1 MTDKSV
7 SDLRIKILS
16 ALSDPTRLELLEY
29 LSEGER
35 CVCEILP
42 AFQRSQ
48 STISKHLNILYEAD
62 ILERKIDG
70 KRTLYRIK
78 DPQVFDLIRLVDSM
92 ALRQISAAGRGG
104 KDSREIIEQ
113 REMILTVTY
122 TIMAALQAGLSTLM
136 EYLSAHVLTC
146 LIPAFFIAGGIAA
159 LLKTEMVLKYF
170 GADAPK
176 WICYSVAA
184 TSGTI
189 LAVCSCTI
197 LPMFAGIEKKGA
209 GIGPATAFLF
219 SGPAINL
226 LAIVLTA
233 RVLGLDLGIARAVA
247 AVSMAVIIGLIMAA
261 IFERNRKCKISSNNA
276 PAQATMETTE
286 PQESGRTE
294 RISILFLGL
303 LIGVLLSA
311 TSKLEFALK
320 WTIVAAFVAAAAY
333 VLIRYFSSD
342 EKSAFFSETWSLTKK
357 IFPLLVIGTFITGI
371 IGYFMPTE
379 LLRTYLGSNSFL
391 SCFTASIIGALLYM
405 PTLLEVPIV
414 GTLFGYSSG
423 ITAAGPALSL
433 LLAGPSLSLPSM
445 IVITRIIGLKKGGVY
460 FSLVVIASTLMGMLY
475 GAIVS

>member
-1 MTDKSV
+1 V
-7 SDLRIKILS
+7 
-16 ALSDPTRLELLEY
+16 
-29 LSEGER
+29 
-35 CVCEILP
+35 
-42 AFQRSQ
+42 
-48 STISKHLNILYEAD
+48 
-62 ILERKIDG
+62 
-70 KRTLYRIK
+70 
-78 DPQVFDLIRLVDSM
+78 
-92 ALRQISAAGRGG
+92 
-104 KDSREIIEQ
+104 
-113 REMILTVTY
+113 VTY

-261 IFERNRKCKISSNNA
+261 IFERNRKCEISSNNA
-276 PAQATMETTE
+276 TTQATMETTE
-286 PQESGRTE
+286 LQESGRTE

-311 TSKLEFALK
+311 TSKLEFTLK
-320 WTIVAAFVAAAAY
+320 WSIVAAFVAAAAY
-333 VLIRYFSSD
+333 VLIRYFSLD
-342 EKSAFFSETWSLTKK
+342 EKSAFFSETWSLAKK
-357 IFPLLVIGTFITGI
+357 IFPLLVVGTFITGI
-371 IGYFMPTE
+371 IGYFMPVE
-379 LLRTYLGSNSFL
+379 LLRTYLGSNSFW
-391 SCFTASIIGALLYM
+391 SCFIASIVGALLYM

-460 FSLVVIASTLMGMLY
+460 ISLVVIVSTIVGMLY
-475 GAIVS
+475 GAIVG

>member
-1 MTDKSV
+1 
-7 SDLRIKILS
+7 
-16 ALSDPTRLELLEY
+16 LL
-29 LSEGER
+29 
-35 CVCEILP
+35 
-42 AFQRSQ
+42 
-48 STISKHLNILYEAD
+48 
-62 ILERKIDG
+62 
-70 KRTLYRIK
+70 
-78 DPQVFDLIRLVDSM
+78 
-92 ALRQISAAGRGG
+92 
-104 KDSREIIEQ
+104 
-113 REMILTVTY
+113 
-122 TIMAALQAGLSTLM
+122 

-146 LIPAFFIAGGIAA
+146 LIPAFFIAGAIAA

-176 WICYSVAA
+176 WLCYSVAA

-261 IFERNRKCKISSNNA
+261 IFERKPKKCRVSPDNA
-276 PAQATMETTE
+276 PVQAAQTTTTE
-286 PQESGRTE
+286 THEDGQTE
-294 RISILFLGL
+294 RISILFIAL

-311 TSKLEFALK
+311 TSKLEFSIK
-320 WTIVAAFVAAAAY
+320 WTVVAAFIVGAVV
-333 VLIRYFSSD
+333 VLTRYFSSV
-342 EKSAFFSETWSLTKK
+342 EKSAFFGETWSLTKK

-379 LLRTYLGSNSFL
+379 LLRTALGSNSFL
-391 SCFTASIIGALLYM
+391 ACFTASIIGALLYM
-405 PTLLEVPIV
+405 PTLLEIPIV
-414 GTLFGYSSG
+414 GTLFGYSTG
-423 ITAAGPALSL
+423 IMAAGPALSL

-460 FSLVVIASTLMGMLY
+460 ISLVVIVSTLVGMLY

>member
-1 MTDKSV
+1 
-7 SDLRIKILS
+7 
-16 ALSDPTRLELLEY
+16 
-29 LSEGER
+29 
-35 CVCEILP
+35 
-42 AFQRSQ
+42 
-48 STISKHLNILYEAD
+48 
-62 ILERKIDG
+62 
-70 KRTLYRIK
+70 
-78 DPQVFDLIRLVDSM
+78 
-92 ALRQISAAGRGG
+92 
-104 KDSREIIEQ
+104 
-113 REMILTVTY
+113 MIPTVTY
-122 TIMAALQAGLSTLM
+122 TIMAALQAGLSTLL

-146 LIPAFFIAGGIAA
+146 LIPAFFIAGAIAA
-159 LLKTEMVLKYF
+159 LLKTELVLKYF

-176 WICYSVAA
+176 WLCYGVAA

-261 IFERNRKCKISSNNA
+261 IFERNRKCEISPQVA
-276 PAQATMETTE
+276 MEMTE
-286 PQESGRTE
+286 TQESGRTE
-294 RISILFLGL
+294 RISVLFLGL

-333 VLIRYFSSD
+333 VLIRYFSLD
-342 EKSAFFSETWSLTKK
+342 EKSAFFSETWSLAKK
-357 IFPLLVIGTFITGI
+357 IFPLLVVGTFITGI
-371 IGYFMPTE
+371 IGYFMPVE

-391 SCFTASIIGALLYM
+391 SCFIASIIGALLYM

-445 IVITRIIGLKKGGVY
+445 IVITRVIGLKKGGVY
-460 FSLVVIASTLMGMLY
+460 FSLVVIVSTLVGMLY
-475 GAIVS
+475 GAIIGMNIG

>member
-1 MTDKSV
+1 
-7 SDLRIKILS
+7 
-16 ALSDPTRLELLEY
+16 
-29 LSEGER
+29 
-35 CVCEILP
+35 
-42 AFQRSQ
+42 
-48 STISKHLNILYEAD
+48 
-62 ILERKIDG
+62 
-70 KRTLYRIK
+70 
-78 DPQVFDLIRLVDSM
+78 
-92 ALRQISAAGRGG
+92 
-104 KDSREIIEQ
+104 
-113 REMILTVTY
+113 
-122 TIMAALQAGLSTLM
+122 MAALQAGLQTLL

-146 LIPAFFIAGGIAA
+146 LIPAFFIAGAIAA

-176 WICYSVAA
+176 WLCYSVAA

-261 IFERNRKCKISSNNA
+261 IFERGRKKCEIPAKNA
-276 PAQATMETTE
+276 SAQATQATTE
-286 PQESGRTE
+286 PYKGGQTE
-294 RISILFLGL
+294 RISVLFIAL

-311 TSKLEFALK
+311 TSKLDFSIK
-320 WTIVAAFVAAAAY
+320 WTTVAAFTVAAAF
-333 VLIRYFSSD
+333 VLTRYFSSE
-342 EKSAFFSETWSLTKK
+342 EKSDFFGETWSLTKK

-379 LLRTYLGSNSFL
+379 LLRTALGSNSFL

-414 GTLFGYSSG
+414 GTLFGYSTG

-460 FSLVVIASTLMGMLY
+460 ITLVVIVSTLVGMLY

>member
-1 MTDKSV
+1 
-7 SDLRIKILS
+7 
-16 ALSDPTRLELLEY
+16 
-29 LSEGER
+29 
-35 CVCEILP
+35 
-42 AFQRSQ
+42 
-48 STISKHLNILYEAD
+48 
-62 ILERKIDG
+62 
-70 KRTLYRIK
+70 
-78 DPQVFDLIRLVDSM
+78 
-92 ALRQISAAGRGG
+92 
-104 KDSREIIEQ
+104 
-113 REMILTVTY
+113 
-122 TIMAALQAGLSTLM
+122 MAALQAGLQTLL

-146 LIPAFFIAGGIAA
+146 LIPAFFIAGAIAA

-176 WICYSVAA
+176 WLCYSVAA

-233 RVLGLDLGIARAVA
+233 RVLGLDLGIARAIA

-261 IFERNRKCKISSNNA
+261 IFERGRKKCEIPPNNA
-276 PAQATMETTE
+276 PAQAAQATTE
-286 PQESGRTE
+286 PHKVGQTE
-294 RISILFLGL
+294 RISILFIAL

-311 TSKLEFALK
+311 TSKLEFSIK
-320 WTIVAAFVAAAAY
+320 WTIVAAFIAAAAF
-333 VLIRYFSSD
+333 VLTRYFSSE

-357 IFPLLVIGTFITGI
+357 IFPLLVVGTFITGI

-414 GTLFGYSSG
+414 GTLFGYSTG

-460 FSLVVIASTLMGMLY
+460 IILVVIVSTLVGMLY